1 MNPLASAAT
10 FFGWASLIN
19 IVVLMFV
26 VLAITLLRCPIAKL
40 HGKLFGISEA
50 ELPALYFQYLANYKL
65 LVIIFNIVP
74 YIALKIML

>member
-1 MNPLASAAT
+1 MNPLATAAT

-19 IVVLMFV
+19 IVLLMVV
-26 VLAITLLRCPIAKL
+26 VLALLLFRCPMAKL
-40 HGKLFGISEA
+40 HGKLFGVREA